1 MSPKMMLYNTLLL
14 LFALIGCSWQQCV
27 QAQAQTPGFDL
38 SRLFGA
44 RSNEPLSKLLDR
56 NLPEVQQMIDHTK
69 KSCLKQLQMSSP
81 QRSLIREP
89 RPTEQEK
96 CLVECVLKG
105 IQIMDSSSNKL
116 NLRRVQELTSQVT
129 DDNKLAVT
137 LSCSLAQS
145 CNRAVSAQDPC
156 EAAHQLNQCIGRQM
170 LRNGVKLS
178 W

>member
-1 MSPKMMLYNTLLL
+1 MSDKMMIYNTLLL
-14 LFALIGCSWQQCV
+14 LLALAGCSWMQCV
-27 QAQAQTPGFDL
+27 RAQSQTPGFDL

-44 RSNEPLSKLLDR
+44 RSNEPLSKLIDR
-56 NLPEVQQMIDHTK
+56 NLPEVQEIIDRTK
-69 KSCLKQLQMSSP
+69 NRCLKQLQMSAS

-96 CLVECVLKG
+96 CLVACVLKG

-129 DDNKLAVT
+129 DNNKLAVT

-145 CNRAVSAQDPC
+145 CNRAVSTQEPC